1 MFVTHLITFVFR
13 PSMTRTS
20 TRDRQRPSK
29 KHYRPQTVNLRDL
42 RPTPKVV
49 PPRKIYVQY
58 PYYDQMECG
67 YKTVEARPN
76 YPCLRDLV
84 PGTLVEF
91 ENQYSGRSFLATI
104 TSRRVHRDFATM
116 LRKETIKDCLPD
128 QDPDDLQRAV
138 NVYHSFRDE
147 TYKFIAKKHGV
158 VSFRFEH
165 VEPIKPKRVP
175 RTHVRNEYK
184 RNSLC
189 AIFEYCNPKF
199 EYVKRRR
206 QERLNNLIL

>member
-1 MFVTHLITFVFR
+1 
-13 PSMTRTS
+13 MTRT
-20 TRDRQRPSK
+20 TGNRPRPSK
-29 KHYRPQTVNLRDL
+29 KKHRYRPQTVKLRDL
-42 RPTPKVV
+42 RPKPKVV
-49 PPRKIYVQY
+49 PPRKIYVQN
-58 PYYDQMECG
+58 PYYEQMECG
-67 YKTVEARPN
+67 EKTVEARPN

-116 LRKETIKDCLPD
+116 LRKETIKGCLPD

-165 VEPIKPKRVP
+165 VEPPVQPKRP
-175 RTHVRNEYK
+175 CIHDRSEYD

-189 AIFEYCNPKF
+189 SIFEYVERKRF
-199 EYVKRRR
+199 ERKYGLK
-206 QERLNNLIL
+206 

>member
-1 MFVTHLITFVFR
+1 MSSVLPITFLS
-13 PSMTRTS
+13 PPKSNMTRT
-20 TRDRQRPSK
+20 TDNRPRPSK
-29 KHYRPQTVNLRDL
+29 KKHRYRPRTVNLRDL
-42 RPTPKVV
+42 RPKPKVV
-49 PPRKIYVQY
+49 PPRKIYVQN
-58 PYYDQMECG
+58 PYYEQMECG
-67 YKTVEARPN
+67 EKTVEARPN

-147 TYKFIAKKHGV
+147 TYKFIARKHGV
-158 VSFRFEH
+158 VSVRFEH
-165 VEPIKPKRVP
+165 VEPVQPKRTKC
-175 RTHVRNEYK
+175 THDRSEYD

-189 AIFEYCNPKF
+189 SIFEYVEK
-199 EYVKRRR
+199 KRR
-206 QERLNNLIL
+206 ERLYGIK